1 MLALVWHNK
10 SSLIHIN
17 HKFSVSAGFYS
28 KRAKT
33 HCHLSLPNETEDD
46 SGNHVGCITKWL
58 LTAYVVKFEKKNT
71 QTLFYTA
78 MAHTSRRP
86 IPPGSPLRKLE
97 APIWSRLNFILIPQ
111 SISYI
116 NCDHSK
122 VIWIA
127 QSKSCPFLAHIRIFQ
142 RNLILPKLP
151 PPTLVKVLFAW
162 VLFGISTT
170 NSIITSAVYAWNIL
184 QT

>member
-58 LTAYVVKFEKKNT
+58 LTAYVVKLGKKYANPLLHGDGPYL
-71 QTLFYTA
+71 QA
-78 MAHTSRRP
+78 ADTSRISPTKVRGTYRVIIWECILNKHP
-86 IPPGSPLRKLE
+86 VRISIDRHNKTLYTVRTPKVGHFICDTKRFDISNGWLTELDQSCTPLCKMTQLGSTLDV
-97 APIWSRLNFILIPQ
+97 FGYYPQ
-111 SISYI
+111 
-116 NCDHSK
+116 
-122 VIWIA
+122 V
-127 QSKSCPFLAHIRIFQ
+127 
-142 RNLILPKLP
+142 
-151 PPTLVKVLFAW
+151 
-162 VLFGISTT
+162 
-170 NSIITSAVYAWNIL
+170 
-184 QT
+184 